1 MKFKTNSGLLLMS
14 ITICIIMLIS
24 GCTQENNSPEDSI
37 PAEFK
42 SLYSSLE
49 SKLNTFKSNLN
60 QEWDGTKYSNFIP
73 GVQLSVANANR
84 GEALLTES
92 VKIGSQLFLDR
103 FVELGIKGVTVNI
116 GYPILLPDFSNS
128 SQYLEFYKWLTNEI
142 RKRGIKLIVES
153 GIIFREPEFS
163 SLNVG
168 VYYDN
173 LVDWNHYFWGRRIM
187 AHTIVSEI
195 KPDFLS
201 IGNEQSVEEGIIG
214 LPNPSGLSE
223 PYFTPYIYSE
233 YIKYVLDGLN
243 KNGVL
248 LGAGSGT
255 WDDPEFVK
263 AFVKIKELDYIDL
276 HVYPIT
282 HNCLE
287 RAVDLAEI
295 AKENGKMVIST
306 ECWLYKATS
315 LEVESGGAA
324 RLDVFSRD
332 VFDFWIPLDEK
343 YHEVFVLLAHA
354 KQFEYIAPFWV
365 RHYFAYLKYNDTT
378 KYLSP
383 GELFNLCDEK
393 ACENIINGTF
403 SKTALT
409 YKDLISE

>member
-1 MKFKTNSGLLLMS
+1 MFKENFNILFISV
-14 ITICIIMLIS
+14 IIGILILVN
-24 GCTQENNSPEDSI
+24 GCTQENNSPENSI
-37 PAEFK
+37 PAEFS
-42 SLYSSLE
+42 SLYSFLE
-49 SKLNTFKSNLN
+49 STLNTFKSNLN
-60 QEWDGTKYSNFIP
+60 QEWDGAKYYNFIP
-73 GVQLSVANANR
+73 GVQLAVANANR

-92 VKIGSQLFLDR
+92 AKIGNLLFLDR

-128 SQYLEFYKWLTNEI
+128 SQYLEFYKWLANEI

-153 GIIFREPEFS
+153 GIIFRESEYS
-163 SLNVG
+163 SLNIG

-173 LVDWNHYFWGRRIM
+173 LADWNHYFWGRRIM

-233 YIKYVLDGLN
+233 YIKYVLDGLD

-282 HNCLE
+282 HDCLE
-287 RAVDLAEI
+287 RGVELAEI

-315 LEVESGGAA
+315 QEVEAGGVT
-324 RLDVFSRD
+324 RLNIFSRD

-343 YHEVFVLLAHA
+343 FHEVFVLLAHA
-354 KQFEYIAPFWV
+354 KQFEYIAPFWI
-365 RHYFAYLKYNDTT
+365 RHYFAYLKYDDST
-378 KYLSP
+378 KNLP
-383 GELFNLCDEK
+383 AGELFTLADEK
-393 ACENIINGTF
+393 ACDNIIKGIF

-409 YKDLISE
+409 YKDLIAE